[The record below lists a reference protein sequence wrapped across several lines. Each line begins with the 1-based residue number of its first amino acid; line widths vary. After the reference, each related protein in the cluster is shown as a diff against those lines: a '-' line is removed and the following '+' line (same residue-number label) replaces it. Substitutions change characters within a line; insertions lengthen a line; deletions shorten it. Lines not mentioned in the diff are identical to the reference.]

1 MLDSYFPNKAGKE
14 DKQHTG
20 GKVKGS
26 IFRMGAVEHREATKG
41 FSLRKP
47 RTFLKWKNSTG
58 TSSRQVCISFLIL
71 RELSH
76 SRFANDDIYK

>member
-1 MLDSYFPNKAGKE
+1 MQDWIIRE
-14 DKQHTG
+14 G
-20 GKVKGS
+20 GKAAHWREGQGS
-26 IFRMGAVEHREATKG
+26 IFRMGAVEHTEATKG
-41 FSLRKP
+41 FSLRKT
-47 RTFLKWKNSTG
+47 RTFLKWKNSSG